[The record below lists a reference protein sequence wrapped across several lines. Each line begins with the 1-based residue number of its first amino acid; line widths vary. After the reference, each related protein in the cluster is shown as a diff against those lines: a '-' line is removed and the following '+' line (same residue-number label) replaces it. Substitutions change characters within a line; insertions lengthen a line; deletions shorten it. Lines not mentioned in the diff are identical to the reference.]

1 MEPCSSLVSES
12 LLKAM
17 LRIGWERWERSPVV
31 ASNTGVISMVFVKD
45 DQKNLTQVQLAVPQF
60 VSVW

>member
-1 MEPCSSLVSES
+1 
-12 LLKAM
+12 M